1 MAVRT
6 AKGTCVDDQT
16 RSTPVAVSS
25 EASTPRGSIGMP
37 ATRG

>member
-1 MAVRT
+1 MALRT

-16 RSTPVAVSS
+16 SRAPVALSS
-25 EASTPRGSIGMP
+25 DARTPRVSMGMP